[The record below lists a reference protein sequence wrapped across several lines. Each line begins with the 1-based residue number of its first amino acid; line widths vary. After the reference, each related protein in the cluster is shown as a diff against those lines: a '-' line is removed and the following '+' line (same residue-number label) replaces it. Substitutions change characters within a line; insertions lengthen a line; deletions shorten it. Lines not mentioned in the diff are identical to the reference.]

1 MIIKRSQSDNQQ
13 NTQQQQSAAAAP
25 VNTNTGSNPAVQN
38 PAEPENFSFEDIVFD
53 ARQERRQGSRRRG
66 YRRIDERNIVSRA
79 QEEANSVCPS
89 TDGGDTPYYM
99 FLLGLTYAGDTEAWF
114 IGGDGTAAKL
124 PIPADV
130 EPGGVYYES
139 DSLLL
144 VFSYGRE
151 EGETYTNWAYTLL
164 IPTGELF
171 ESVSV
176 W

>member
-1 MIIKRSQSDNQQ
+1 MLEQTPGDWRFRSNEYCDVADGTVEYVADPDTYVNDREHAPV
-13 NTQQQQSAAAAP
+13 TVTTLEADEALSAADFDTAAAN
-25 VNTNTGSNPAVQN
+25 VR
-38 PAEPENFSFEDIVFD
+38 
-53 ARQERRQGSRRRG
+53 ARFADGE
-66 YRRIDERNIVSRA
+66 
-79 QEEANSVCPS
+79 EEANSVCPS

-124 PIPADV
+124 PIPADI

-144 VFSYGRE
+144 VYSYGRE
-151 EGETYTNWAYTLL
+151 EGESYTNWAYTLL